1 MRPYMLLHI
10 FDVFSVE
17 SRNNKEKPL
26 NEEACPHLSGSI
38 VDWEIKV
45 VHPNSALL
53 RSHWFRVKR
62 GTINIT
68 AAQRS
73 PVWIHQVPMVP
84 EISAVTDGM
93 AWSSRGSSSRAAM
106 FLLRADMLPRALHAF
121 TAADFFTTYKNINS
135 LKACILKIY
144 PNNHIC
150 YIRHILFFSKMCQR
164 CFKKSFTLFFMFWLN
179 IFNRTIKK
187 GGQHMPPWWITTWAF
202 HFPYGICST
211 CPPQQHNPIACT
223 NTEHNLQN
231 AGDECTLWAE

>member
-1 MRPYMLLHI
+1 MRRRVHT
-10 FDVFSVE
+10 
-17 SRNNKEKPL
+17 
-26 NEEACPHLSGSI
+26 LSGSI

-62 GTINIT
+62 RTINIT

-106 FLLRADMLPRALHAF
+106 FLLRADMLPRALHEF

-150 YIRHILFFSKMCQR
+150 YIIHILFFSKMCRR

-187 GGQHMPPWWITTWAF
+187 GGSAHASMVDYNLGFSFSLWYMQHL
-202 HFPYGICST
+202 ST
-211 CPPQQHNPIACT
+211 PAR
-223 NTEHNLQN
+223 
-231 AGDECTLWAE
+231 